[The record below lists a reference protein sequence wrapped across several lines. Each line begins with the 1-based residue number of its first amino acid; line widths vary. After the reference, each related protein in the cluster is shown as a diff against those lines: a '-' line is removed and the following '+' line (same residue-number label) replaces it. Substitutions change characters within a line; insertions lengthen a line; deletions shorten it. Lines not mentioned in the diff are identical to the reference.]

1 MRYARARR
9 GRLGERRAVPA
20 AQLGHQR
27 ALRVILPR
35 LVLADGVDGLQQ
47 RAGAQRV
54 RLSQQRRAQPLRL
67 RAELVGAVGPRHAR
81 RSGGPLG
88 RRSALLDDGVE
99 HVEQGRAISGRGGA
113 RRAAGLGAPGGRR
126 ACGRRGRACNYPSK
140 LDQQKAE
147 RVPLEFANEAV
158 GVRRAEEVCD
168 EERRKD
174 GGDGGVGGEREAGGG
189 HAEEQG
195 AAGGGEGDSLRGGQ
209 VAAAVNFK
217 ELVVHEHQWQP
228 EEEGQEEGVADE
240 ITGGPALR
248 LHLKETPH
256 ACERHHRPQPEEPP
270 RATGGGERAKR
281 RDAPAQVDE
290 EAEEEGGAAAAERVR
305 VFVRCATEE
314 AVRHR
319 EQGERERRGKEGQAA
334 PAVERADEGA
344 RRHQAEDDA
353 LDARLEH
360 LEPNKEAVQPFSFVL
375 LPLVDG
381 RDEARAHVQDVQV
394 GAREHAADQ
403 LLAGGEV
410 VTNPNK
416 ETGREQREADGDE
429 AGDPVGTRGALHR
442 RQLHDDHRIGSKV
455 GELDERHRQHVRRL
469 LHEHDLAQ
477 GGTLAQLRR
486 LVLLSWRAHRH
497 AVGLGPLG
505 GEGRRHHRWLGI
517 ERARAAAE
525 DDVPGCRIPKIP
537 TPAPNEAIACCGGC
551 CSFTDRVWPAYT
563 DTSTLVKH

>member
-1 MRYARARR
+1 M
-9 GRLGERRAVPA
+9 
-20 AQLGHQR
+20 
-27 ALRVILPR
+27 
-35 LVLADGVDGLQQ
+35 
-47 RAGAQRV
+47 
-54 RLSQQRRAQPLRL
+54 
-67 RAELVGAVGPRHAR
+67 
-81 RSGGPLG
+81 
-88 RRSALLDDGVE
+88 
-99 HVEQGRAISGRGGA
+99 
-113 RRAAGLGAPGGRR
+113 
-126 ACGRRGRACNYPSK
+126 
-140 LDQQKAE
+140 
-147 RVPLEFANEAV
+147 

-209 VAAAVNFK
+209 VVDPVEAETK

-228 EEEGQEEGVADE
+228 EEESEEEGAADALK
-240 ITGGPALR
+240 TALALR
-248 LHLKETPH
+248 LRLKEAPH
-256 ACERHHRPQPEEPP
+256 ASERHHRPQPEEPP

-305 VFVRCATEE
+305 VLVRCVTEE

-360 LEPNKEAVQPFSFVL
+360 LESNKAFVQLFSFVL

-403 LLAGGEV
+403 PLAGGEAV
-410 VTNPNK
+410 LNPNQT
-416 ETGREQREADGDE
+416 TGHEQREADGDE
-429 AGDPVGTRGALHR
+429 AGDPVGTRALHR

-469 LHEHDLAQ
+469 VHEHDLAQ

-517 ERARAAAE
+517 ERARAASE
-525 DDVPGCRIPKIP
+525 DDVAGCRIPKIP
-537 TPAPNEAIACCGGC
+537 TPAPNEACNTACWLLQLH
-551 CSFTDRVWPAYT
+551 R
-563 DTSTLVKH
+563 